1 MFMDK
6 MNVFNMGLLKYI
18 KYINIDHIYH
28 SLYAIPFNTVHI
40 DLPYLRSSN
49 R

>member
-6 MNVFNMGLLKYI
+6 INVFNMGLLKYI
-18 KYINIDHIYH
+18 KYIRT

-40 DLPYLRSSN
+40 DLPYLRSTN

>member
-18 KYINIDHIYH
+18 KYII
-28 SLYAIPFNTVHI
+28 YAIPFNTVHI
-40 DLPYLRSSN
+40 DLPYLRSTN

>member
-18 KYINIDHIYH
+18 KYRT

-40 DLPYLRSSN
+40 DLPYLRSTN